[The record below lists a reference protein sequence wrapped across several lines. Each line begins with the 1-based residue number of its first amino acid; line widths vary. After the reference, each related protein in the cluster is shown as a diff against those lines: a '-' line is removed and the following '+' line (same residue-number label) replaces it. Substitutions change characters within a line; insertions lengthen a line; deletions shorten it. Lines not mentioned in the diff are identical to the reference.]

1 MGDKPKLAIFWASSC
16 GGCEIAT
23 ANIHEKIL
31 DVVNHFDF
39 MFCPCLLDTKRKDI
53 EALPDGSITATLFN
67 GAIRTEENEEMAHL
81 LRRKSKL
88 LIACGSCAWVGGIP
102 ALSNLHTRQKHLE
115 TIYLESPTVDN
126 PERIIPQEAT
136 DVPEGTLTLPRF
148 FERVKSLAQV
158 VHVDYYIPGCPPE
171 PEQVWNVLQV
181 FIRGDQLPPR
191 GSILGAGKSTV
202 CDECKRKRTDKKVR
216 QLHRIWEI
224 IPDPEQCLLEQGVL
238 CMGVATR
245 NGCGGRCPDVN
256 MPCIGCYGAPEGVY
270 DQGAKMASTLGSIVD
285 IEPVR
290 SLQNEDEIYRRV
302 DQALAAVPDLAG
314 VACKFSLANSLHKQ
328 GEAEGEDVP

>member
-1 MGDKPKLAIFWASSC
+1 MGDKPKLAVFWASSC

-31 DVVNHFDF
+31 DVVSHFDF

-115 TIYLESPTVDN
+115 TISLDSPTVDN
-126 PERIIPQEAT
+126 PKGVIPREAT
-136 DVPEGTLTLPRF
+136 EVPEGTLRLPRF
-148 FERVKSLAQV
+148 YDRVKSLSQV
-158 VHVDYYIPGCPPE
+158 VPVDYFIPGCPPE
-171 PEQVWNVLQV
+171 PDQVWNVLQV
-181 FIRGDQLPPR
+181 FISGAELPPR
-191 GSILGAGKSTV
+191 GSILGAGNKTV

-224 IPDPEQCLLEQGVL
+224 IPDQDQCLLEQGVL

-245 NGCGGRCPDVN
+245 SGCGGKCPEAN
-256 MPCIGCYGAPEGVY
+256 MPCIGCYGAPEGVH
-270 DQGAKMASTLGSIVD
+270 DQGAKMASTLGSIMD
-285 IEPVR
+285 IEPIR
-290 SLQNEDEIYRRV
+290 TLQNEEEIYRRV
-302 DQALAAVPDLAG
+302 DQTLAGVPDLAG
-314 VACKFSLANSLHKQ
+314 VACKFSLANSLHKLDE
-328 GEAEGEDVP
+328 GEGEDAR